1 MKNIKNYKEF
11 SKTSINEEE
20 EGWKDLAVGAA
31 MAASTLIP
39 SQLNAQNRGIDIK
52 WPGKT
57 TTQTYHKKVTNQEAA
72 DKLQDKGYSL
82 DSMTVDTLWNVV
94 KEIVPPA
101 DLEVTEIN
109 YNDNQY
115 FASGV
120 YSISPEMADSITQ
133 TIANIKSNSNDILK
147 IQIESS
153 TDKQGL
159 SKKLQNDLKSKGY
172 EPNNSGLA
180 KARCQSVAKYIIDNE
195 GIDSSLTDTLNQAEK
210 GEGIQ
215 DPSAR
220 YVTVKIVYMSK
231 DNTRSAEV
239 VKRIPIL
246 KNTYYLSKDVTRK
259 TYHHL
264 RINLPHI
271 KIKHHKKKANLFK
284 NLTKC
289 PTF

>member
-11 SKTSINEEE
+11 TETSINEE

-39 SQLNAQNRGIDIK
+39 SELNAQSRGIDIK

-57 TTQTYHKKVTNQEAA
+57 TTQTYHKKVTDQESS
-72 DKLQDKGYSL
+72 DKLQNRGYSL
-82 DSMTVDTLWNVV
+82 DSMTVDTIWNVV

-101 DLEVTEIN
+101 DLEVTEIT

-115 FASGV
+115 FSSGV
-120 YSISPEMADSITQ
+120 YTISPEMADSITQ
-133 TIANIKSNSNDILK
+133 TISNIRSNSNDILK
-147 IQIESS
+147 VQIESS

-172 EPNNSGLA
+172 DPNNSGLA
-180 KARCQSVAKYIIDNE
+180 KARCQSVAQYIIDNE
-195 GIDSSLTDTLNQAEK
+195 GIDSSLIDTLNQAEK

-220 YVTVKIVYMSK
+220 YVTVKIIYMSK
-231 DNTRSAEV
+231 DHTRADEV
-239 VKRIPIL
+239 VKRVPIL

>member
-1 MKNIKNYKEF
+1 MI
-11 SKTSINEEE
+11 
-20 EGWKDLAVGAA
+20 
-31 MAASTLIP
+31 
-39 SQLNAQNRGIDIK
+39 
-52 WPGKT
+52 
-57 TTQTYHKKVTNQEAA
+57 
-72 DKLQDKGYSL
+72 
-82 DSMTVDTLWNVV
+82 
-94 KEIVPPA
+94 
-101 DLEVTEIN
+101 
-109 YNDNQY
+109 
-115 FASGV
+115 
-120 YSISPEMADSITQ
+120 
-133 TIANIKSNSNDILK
+133 
-147 IQIESS
+147 
-153 TDKQGL
+153 
-159 SKKLQNDLKSKGY
+159 
-172 EPNNSGLA
+172 
-180 KARCQSVAKYIIDNE
+180 
-195 GIDSSLTDTLNQAEK
+195 DTLNQAEK

-231 DNTRSAEV
+231 DHTRADEV